1 MYAFPSNDSVRRAQ
15 GRVEGEVTCQEHP
28 DSDGGKNLT
37 TGGAGRA
44 RVGDPRKRVT
54 EVGQFSLVAVD
65 RWDHRQCRSSGD
77 SSAIGLESVR
87 FRPDEEKG

>member
-44 RVGDPRKRVT
+44 RAGDTRKGGA
-54 EVGQFSLVAVD
+54 EGGKSSL
-65 RWDHRQCRSSGD
+65 G
-77 SSAIGLESVR
+77 G
-87 FRPDEEKG
+87 GG

>member
-1 MYAFPSNDSVRRAQ
+1 M
-15 GRVEGEVTCQEHP
+15 TCQEHP
-28 DSDGGKNLT
+28 DSDGGKTLT

-44 RVGDPRKRVT
+44 RAGDARKGAAEGGKR
-54 EVGQFSLVAVD
+54 D
-65 RWDHRQCRSSGD
+65 RRQCRSSGD